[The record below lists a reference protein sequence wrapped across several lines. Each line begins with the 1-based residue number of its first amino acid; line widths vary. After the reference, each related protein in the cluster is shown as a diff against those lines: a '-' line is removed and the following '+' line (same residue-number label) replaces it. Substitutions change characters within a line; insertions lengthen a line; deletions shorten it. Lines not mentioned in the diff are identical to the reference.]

1 MLTSTDMSLG
11 SFYLSQLGWAGL
23 GSKLDLIQV
32 CSVLS
37 CSESSELLRACPSHS
52 DGNILRQQTQL
63 HKYLL
68 SLCFLLVS
76 YPLTSH

>member
-11 SFYLSQLGWAGL
+11 SFYLSHLGWAGL

-32 CSVLS
+32 FSVLS
-37 CSESSELLRACPSHS
+37 CSESSELLRTCPSHS
-52 DGNILRQQTQL
+52 DGNILRQQIQL
-63 HKYLL
+63 HKYIL
-68 SLCFLLVS
+68 SLCFLLVL